1 MPGSVIVGGART
13 PIGKLAGSLKDFSAM
28 DLGGFAIKAALEKAG
43 VTGDQ
48 VDYVI
53 MGHVIQAGA
62 GQNTARQAAVK
73 GGVPM
78 SVPSLTVNKVCLSGL
93 NAIAMADQLI
103 GYGEFDIV
111 VAGGMESMTQ
121 GPYLLPKARGGYRY
135 GNGEIVDSTAHDAL
149 YCSFDQL
156 GMGAATE
163 TYTKLRGISREDQDA
178 YSAGSHG
185 RAAEAQK
192 NGLFEDEIVAV
203 AVPQRRGDPVMVTED
218 EGVRPD
224 TTAATLA
231 KLRPA
236 FAADGTVTAGSSS
249 QISDGAAAVI
259 VMSRAKAEELGAP
272 ILAEIGA
279 HGTVAGPDP
288 SLLSQPA
295 NAISKALA
303 RESLTPDQVDLYEIN
318 EAFAS
323 VAIQSMREL
332 EIGEDV
338 VNVNGGAI
346 SMGHP
351 VGASGARLALHLA
364 LELKRRGG
372 GLGAAGLCGGGGQG
386 EALLLRVTG

>member
-13 PIGKLAGSLKDFSAM
+13 PIGKLAGSLKDFAAT

-43 VTGDQ
+43 ITGDQ

-62 GQNTARQAAVK
+62 GQNTARQAAVR
-73 GGVPM
+73 GGIPM

-103 GYGEFDIV
+103 GYGEYDVV

-135 GNGEIVDSTAHDAL
+135 GDGEIVDSTAHDAL
-149 YCSFDQL
+149 FCSFDQL

-163 TYTKLRGISREDQDA
+163 TYTKLRGISREEQDA

-224 TTAATLA
+224 TTATTLA

-303 RESLTPDQVDLYEIN
+303 RENLTPDQVDLYEIN

-372 GLGAAGLCGGGGQG
+372 GVGAAGLCGGGGQG
-386 EALLLRVTG
+386 EALIIRVAS

>member
-43 VTGDQ
+43 MTGDQ

-62 GQNTARQAAVK
+62 GQNTARQAAVR
-73 GGVPM
+73 GGIPM

-103 GYGEFDIV
+103 GYGEYDVV

-135 GNGEIVDSTAHDAL
+135 GDGEIVDSTAHDAL
-149 YCSFDQL
+149 FCSFDQL

-163 TYTKLRGISREDQDA
+163 TYTKLRGISREEQDA
-178 YSAGSHG
+178 FSAASHG

-192 NGLFEDEIVAV
+192 NGLFDDEIVAV
-203 AVPQRRGDPVMVTED
+203 AVPQRRGDPVMVTDD

-224 TTAATLA
+224 TTAAALA

-272 ILAEIGA
+272 ILAEIGS

-295 NAISKALA
+295 NAINKALG
-303 RESLTPDQVDLYEIN
+303 RENLTPDQVDLFEIN

>member
-13 PIGKLAGSLKDFSAM
+13 PIGKLAGSLKGFTAM
-28 DLGGFAIKAALEKAG
+28 DLGGFAIKSALERSG
-43 VTGDQ
+43 VAGDQ

-62 GQNTARQAAVK
+62 GQITARQAAVR
-73 GGVPM
+73 GGIPM
-78 SVPSLTVNKVCLSGL
+78 SVPALTVNKVCLSGL

-103 GYGEFDIV
+103 GYGEFDVV

-121 GPYLLPKARGGYRY
+121 GPYLLPKARSGYRY
-135 GNGEIVDSTAHDAL
+135 GNDEIVDATAHDAL
-149 YCSFDQL
+149 FCAFDQL

-163 TYTKLRGISREDQDA
+163 TYTKLRGIGREEQDA

-192 NGLFEDEIVAV
+192 NGLFDDEIVAV
-203 AVPQRRGDPVMVTED
+203 EVPQRRGDPIVVTED
-218 EGVRPD
+218 EGVRAD
-224 TTAATLA
+224 ATAETLA

-249 QISDGAAAVI
+249 QISDGAAAVV

-295 NAISKALA
+295 NAINKALGK
-303 RESLTPDQVDLYEIN
+303 ENLTPDQIDLYEIN

-332 EIGEDV
+332 EIGADS

-351 VGASGARLALHLA
+351 VGASGARIALHLA

-372 GLGAAGLCGGGGQG
+372 GVGAAGLCGGGGQG
-386 EALLLRVTG
+386 EALIIRVTS

>member
-13 PIGKLAGSLKDFSAM
+13 PIGKLAGSLKDFTAM
-28 DLGGFAIKAALEKAG
+28 DLGGFAIKSALERAG
-43 VTGDQ
+43 ITGDQ

-73 GGVPM
+73 GGIPM

-93 NAIAMADQLI
+93 NAIATADQLI
-103 GYGEFDIV
+103 GYGEFDVV

-149 YCSFDQL
+149 FCSFDQL

-163 TYTKLRGISREDQDA
+163 TYTKLRGISREEQDA
-178 YSAGSHG
+178 FSAASHG

-192 NGLFEDEIVAV
+192 NGLFDNEIVEV
-203 AVPQRRGDPVMVTED
+203 AVPQRRGDPVLVTDD

-224 TTAATLA
+224 TTATTLA
-231 KLRPA
+231 RLRPA

-249 QISDGAAAVI
+249 QISDGAAAVV
-259 VMSRAKAEELGAP
+259 VMSRAKAEELGVP

-295 NAISKALA
+295 NAIGKALG
-303 RESLTPDQVDLYEIN
+303 RENLTPDEVDLYEIN

-372 GLGAAGLCGGGGQG
+372 GIGAAGLCGGGGQG
-386 EALLLRVTG
+386 EALIIRVAG